1 MSQTRNFIVIC
12 LIAMVLLGGIS
23 VAAASKSNEKIQI
36 ISPSGGAKIGY
47 GGEITVKF
55 IDAYPNVIE
64 YVSIVGESGQVGTRM
79 TVIKK
84 SNASV
89 QTVVFD
95 TSNNVLPPGKYR
107 VNVRVSRNGKVLAT
121 KTGEIFEVTNGFL
134 VVGPVIVSP
143 VWSNGETIRRFDL
156 ENPTDHSVTVNAIWL
171 LCKGNCAGLIGT
183 SLGMGVWN
191 KDPYFNDIYTQAAYL
206 SYPVM
211 QPGERRT
218 ITLRWSANE
227 QDANA
232 VAITLINLQ
241 EQVGNTKYQQIENM
255 LLQASN

>member
-1 MSQTRNFIVIC
+1 MSQTRNLITMCFIV
-12 LIAMVLLGGIS
+12 MVLGGASI
-23 VAAASKSNEKIQI
+23 AAAGTSNEKIQI

-47 GGEITVKF
+47 GGEIAVKF
-55 IDAYPNVIE
+55 VDAYPNVIE
-64 YVSIVGESGQVGTRM
+64 YVSIVGESGQGSTKMTAVKRSNTR
-79 TVIKK
+79 
-84 SNASV
+84 V

-95 TSNNVLPPGKYR
+95 TSNNVLPPGKYH
-107 VNVRVSRNGKVLAT
+107 VNVRVLRSGKVLAS
-121 KTGEIFEVTNGFL
+121 KSGEVFEVTNGFL
-134 VVGPVIVSP
+134 NVGPVIVSP
-143 VWSNGETIRRFDL
+143 IWSNGETVRRFDL

-183 SLGMGVWN
+183 SLTMGVWN

-232 VAITLINLQ
+232 VGITLVNLQ
-241 EQVGNTKYQQIENM
+241 EQVGSTKYQQIENM